1 MLIEKPGGQVSLTF
15 LGNKIRIMRFIIIFL
30 VFVLGAVSGYAQKE
44 KKRVR
49 QGNSEYDEGNF
60 QEAEKEYRKALMEK
74 PGYNKGTFNLG
85 DAMYE
90 QENYEES
97 NKLFSEVVERSTD
110 ASQKAAAYYNIGNT
124 FMKENKFQESVDAYK
139 NSLRLN
145 PDDANA
151 KYNLEYARKKL
162 KEQQQQ
168 QQNQDQNQDQD
179 KKDQDKKDQD
189 KKDQKNKDK
198 QDQDKKDQQDKDKE
212 NQDKKDQNK
221 DDQKKDQQEKQQPQQ
236 ISKKDAQR
244 MLDALKNDEKKTL
257 QKLQKQK
264 AKAAKG
270 SKSDIDW

>member
-1 MLIEKPGGQVSLTF
+1 
-15 LGNKIRIMRFIIIFL
+15 MRLIIIFL
-30 VFVLGAVSGYAQKE
+30 IFVLGAASGYAQKE

-49 QGNSEYDEGNF
+49 QGNSEYKDGNF

-124 FMKENKFQESVDAYK
+124 FMKENKFKESIDAYK

-145 PDDANA
+145 PNDANA

-162 KEQQQQ
+162 KEQEEK

-179 KKDQDKKDQD
+179 NKDQDKKDQD
-189 KKDQKNKDK
+189 KKDQNKDK
-198 QDQDKKDQQDKDKE
+198 DQDKKDQQDKDKE

-221 DDQKKDQQEKQQPQQ
+221 DNQKKDQQQKQQPQQ
-236 ISKKDAQR
+236 ISKQDAQR

>member
-1 MLIEKPGGQVSLTF
+1 MRLILIF
-15 LGNKIRIMRFIIIFL
+15 LIFIIS
-30 VFVLGAVSGYAQKE
+30 AVPVHAQKE

-49 QGNSEYDEGNF
+49 QGNNEYDDGNF
-60 QEAEKEYRKALMEK
+60 QEAEKEYRKSLMEK
-74 PGYNKGTFNLG
+74 PGYVKGTFNLG

-97 NKLFSEVVERSTD
+97 NKLFTEVTERITTPE
-110 ASQKAAAYYNIGNT
+110 QKSSAYYNLGNT
-124 FMKENKFQESVDAYK
+124 YMKENKFQESIEAYK
-139 NSLRLN
+139 NSLRLVPN
-145 PDDANA
+145 DTNA

-168 QQNQDQNQDQD
+168 QQQQDKDNQDKDKKDQDKEDQDKKDQNQKDQDQD

-189 KKDQKNKDK
+189 KKDQNQDKNNE
-198 QDQDKKDQQDKDKE
+198 KKDQEQ
-212 NQDKKDQNK
+212 
-221 DDQKKDQQEKQQPQQ
+221 KQQPQQ
-236 ISKKDAQR
+236 ISKQDAQR